1 MYIIR
6 LFLLAED
13 DGGNGG
19 AGGAED
25 LGGRIS
31 HVAAS
36 YENDLDEALR
46 NDDFTG
52 IEDVGKLYGAYK
64 EAKAQ
69 NAKDKEALDNS
80 LRIPGKDSS
89 YDDVKAFFQKIGM
102 PEKAED
108 YGLSDYDLDP
118 AEIADMK
125 RNFMDSAHRS
135 GLTKVQANN
144 LWKHE
149 AATYAA
155 FKRSAQAQ
163 VEELT
168 KNLDQR
174 YDAVLKDEYPDDTRR
189 AERMTLERN
198 LFTEVVGKANL
209 GEYLSKTGLNLN
221 PNFMHALA
229 TFYEKYAHSDPASQ
243 GAGRAETEAER
254 LKRKYPSMFKGE

>member
-1 MYIIR
+1 MDIDR

-19 AGGAED
+19 AGDVD
-25 LGGRIS
+25 LGSRIA

-36 YENDLDEALR
+36 YEKDLDEGLR

-69 NAKDKEALDNS
+69 SAKDREALEKS
-80 LRIPGKDSS
+80 LRIPDKDAS

-118 AEIADMK
+118 TEIADMK

-155 FKRSAQAQ
+155 FKRSAQTQ
-163 VEELT
+163 IEELT
-168 KNLDQR
+168 KNLEQR

-189 AERMTLERN
+189 AERMNVERN

-209 GEYLSKTGLNLN
+209 GEYLSKTGLDLN

-243 GAGRAETEAER
+243 ASGGGETEMER
-254 LKRKYPSMFKGE
+254 LKRKYPSMFK